1 MPKDTRELQNELK
14 KAEGLEN
21 FLVDNQKDFR
31 RYTLAEYL
39 ERLLKEKNLSKGEV
53 IEKSQLERL
62 YAYHIFAGRKKN
74 PSREKVIAIALAMAL
89 TPEETQYLLYYA
101 GAPQLYVRNPL
112 DSVLWYA
119 LENHMSV
126 VDTNIM
132 LENMAELPLISN
144 EENLHNNMKKH

>member
-1 MPKDTRELQNELK
+1 MPKSTEELK
-14 KAEGLEN
+14 SDLHQASGLEG

-39 ERLLKEKNLSKGEV
+39 NHLLAEKHLSKMDV
-53 IEKSQLERL
+53 VRDSSLERL

-74 PSREKVIAIALAMAL
+74 PSRNKVISLALAMKL

-101 GAPQLYVRNPL
+101 GAEHLYVRNPR
-112 DSVLWYA
+112 DSILWYA
-119 LENHMSV
+119 LDHHMSV

-132 LENMAELPLISN
+132 LQKMSELPLLS
-144 EENLHNNMKKH
+144 EKS

>member
-1 MPKDTRELQNELK
+1 MPKSTEELK
-14 KAEGLEN
+14 GDLHQASGLEG

-39 ERLLKEKNLSKGEV
+39 NHLLAEKHLSKMDV
-53 IEKSQLERL
+53 VRDSSLERL

-74 PSREKVIAIALAMAL
+74 PSRNKVISLALAMKL

-101 GAPQLYVRNPL
+101 GAEHLYVRNPR
-112 DSVLWYA
+112 DSILWYA
-119 LENHMSV
+119 LDHHMSV

-132 LENMAELPLISN
+132 LQKMSELPLLS
-144 EENLHNNMKKH
+144 EKS

>member
-1 MPKDTRELQNELK
+1 MPKSTEELK
-14 KAEGLEN
+14 GDLHQASGLEG

-39 ERLLKEKNLSKGEV
+39 NHLLAEKHLSKMDV
-53 IEKSQLERL
+53 VRDSSLERL

-74 PSREKVIAIALAMAL
+74 PSRNKVISLALAMKL

-101 GAPQLYVRNPL
+101 RAEHLYVRNPR
-112 DSVLWYA
+112 DSILWYA
-119 LENHMSV
+119 LDHHMSV

-132 LENMAELPLISN
+132 LQKMSELPLLS
-144 EENLHNNMKKH
+144 EKS